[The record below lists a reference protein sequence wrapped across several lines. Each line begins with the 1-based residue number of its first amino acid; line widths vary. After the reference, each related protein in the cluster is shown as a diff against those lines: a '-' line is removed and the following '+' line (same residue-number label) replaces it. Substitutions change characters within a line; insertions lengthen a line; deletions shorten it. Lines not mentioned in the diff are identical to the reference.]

1 MVPHGRPAARRSGQ
15 AGEDLAVAWLVA
27 HGYQIAAR
35 NLRTRHAE
43 IDVLA
48 RVGRTWIAVEV
59 KARAEHP
66 APERCI
72 APDQLERLARALA
85 SLAPGLRP
93 RPRELRID
101 AIAIRWSAGHPD
113 LLHLPG
119 LRRVA
124 GPNHGVAPTRTT
136 PAGRNRW
143 SNLLHRLRSLLGFP

>member
-1 MVPHGRPAARRSGQ
+1 LHRGWPAAHRSGR
-15 AGEDLAVAWLVA
+15 AGEDLAVAWLLA
-27 HGYQIAAR
+27 HGFQIAAR

-48 RVGRTWIAVEV
+48 RQGRTWIAVEV
-59 KARAEHP
+59 KARAGHP

-85 SLAPGLRP
+85 SLAPELQPPP
-93 RPRELRID
+93 RALRID
-101 AIAIRWSAGHPD
+101 AIAIRWSADRPD

-119 LRRVA
+119 LRHVA
-124 GPNHGVAPTRTT
+124 APGHGVARSGPT
-136 PAGRNRW
+136 PDGRGRW